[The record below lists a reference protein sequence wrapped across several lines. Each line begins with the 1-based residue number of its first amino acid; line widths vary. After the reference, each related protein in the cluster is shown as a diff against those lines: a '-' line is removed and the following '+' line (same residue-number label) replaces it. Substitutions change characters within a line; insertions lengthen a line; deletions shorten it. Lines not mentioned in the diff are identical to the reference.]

1 MKIETCKR
9 GVNKDEC
16 YCGSE
21 KDIKNML
28 STLSLDDTYYCVLN
42 IGEYI
47 SRDKNRERN
56 RIFKFWYD
64 SRLVKDVIDH
74 NYRRHIWFDFF
85 PVKKTDLTEELK
97 EEFKCRVIPMLK
109 QEILLCIKRNDIIS
123 FYSTIEVSIENN
135 KLVIHQDNE

>member
-1 MKIETCKR
+1 MKIETWKR
-9 GVNKDEC
+9 GINKDEC
-16 YCGSE
+16 FCGSE

-28 STLSLDDTYYCVLN
+28 SVLSLDDTYCCVLN

-56 RIFKFWYD
+56 RIFRFWYE
-64 SRLVKDVIDH
+64 SRLVEDVIDH
-74 NYRRHIWFDFF
+74 NYSRSIWFSFY

-97 EEFKCRVIPMLK
+97 EEFKCKVIPMLK
-109 QEILLCIKRNDIIS
+109 QEILLCLKRNDIIP

-135 KLVIHQDNE
+135 ELEIYRDNR